1 MSTGPS
7 PRPARIFHGWYIVAF
22 AFVAQMVAGPYVFGV
37 FFRPMTE
44 DLNWSRGDFSLANT
58 VAVFIGGAVGFFVG
72 PMVDGRHGRWLVMA
86 GAVVAGVSL
95 ASLAFVDELWQFWA
109 LRGVLYVI
117 GSAGISPLVV
127 NATLSKWFVRQRG
140 RAISIASM
148 GLSAGAVVLAP
159 AVAWV
164 IEVYG
169 WRTAWAVQG
178 VVLLV
183 VLVIP
188 AVLIIRRQPEDVGLL
203 PDGDAEPPPPSAAG
217 TPAAATAV
225 VRPRL
230 RLATTEHQWTR
241 AEAVRTKELWLL
253 IAIFGIGGLPAS
265 AIVLHLIPFLQDVGF
280 SVGVAV
286 FIVGF
291 ENAFALVSKPVW
303 GYYLDKFDPRHLVAL
318 GWGFKLVPLFLLPLV
333 GSDYGLWIVLAL
345 AALYGTGVGS
355 GQTGQEVIWAHYFGR
370 RHIGAVRSIAMPFS
384 IIFGAGGTWFA
395 GAAWD
400 VTGSY
405 TFSFM
410 LFAVLSLISMVGI
423 VMIRPPAQAAAT
435 PTPAPATGG

>member
-1 MSTGPS
+1 MPTALPAG
-7 PRPARIFHGWYIVAF
+7 RPRIFHGWYIVAF

-44 DLNWSRGDFSLANT
+44 ELHWSRGDFALANT
-58 VAVFIGGAVGFFVG
+58 VSVVVGGAIGFFVG

-86 GAVVAGVSL
+86 GAVVAGISL
-95 ASLAFVDELWQFWA
+95 GSLAFISELWQFWV
-109 LRGVLYVI
+109 LRGVIYVI

-169 WRTAWAVQG
+169 WRSAWAVQG
-178 VVLLV
+178 AVLLV
-183 VLVIP
+183 ALVIP
-188 AVLIIRRQPEDVGLL
+188 AAVIIRRQPEDVGQL
-203 PDGDAEPPPPSAAG
+203 PDGETSAPPTASSSMPVAPARSA
-217 TPAAATAV
+217 
-225 VRPRL
+225 L
-230 RLATTEHQWTR
+230 TEHQWTR

-253 IAIFGIGGLPAS
+253 IAIFGVGGLPAS

-280 SVGVAV
+280 SVAVAV

-291 ENAFALVSKPVW
+291 ENLFALISKPIW
-303 GYYLDKFDPRHLVAL
+303 GYYLDQFDPRHLVAL
-318 GWGFKLVPLFLLPLV
+318 GWGFKLIPLFALPLI
-333 GSDYGLWIVLAL
+333 GSDYGVAAVLPL
-345 AALYGTGVGS
+345 VALYGAGVGS

-400 VTGSY
+400 ATGSY
-405 TFSFM
+405 TMSFM
-410 LFAVLSLISMVGI
+410 LFAALSAVAMIGI
-423 VMIRPPAQAAAT
+423 VLIRTPQSTPARPPTPVEAAG
-435 PTPAPATGG
+435 P

>member
-1 MSTGPS
+1 MPLGTI
-7 PRPARIFHGWYIVAF
+7 PRPPRVFHGWYIVAF

-37 FFRPMTE
+37 FFRPMTD
-44 DLNWSRGDFSLANT
+44 DLHWSRGDFALANT
-58 VAVFIGGAVGFFVG
+58 FSVVVGGAIGFFVG
-72 PMVDGRHGRWLVMA
+72 PLVDGRHGRWLVMG
-86 GAVVAGVSL
+86 GAIIAGVSL
-95 ASLAFVDELWQFWA
+95 GSLAFVSELWQFWL
-109 LRGVLYVI
+109 LRGVIYVI
-117 GSAGISPLVV
+117 GGAGISPLVV

-159 AVAWV
+159 AVAYAIV
-164 IEVYG
+164 HFG
-169 WRTAWAVQG
+169 WRAAWAMQG
-178 VVLLV
+178 MLLLA

-188 AVLIIRRQPEDVGLL
+188 AAIIIRRQPEDVGLL
-203 PDGDAEPPPPSAAG
+203 PDGDSEAPPKPRV
-217 TPAAATAV
+217 PAAAID
-225 VRPRL
+225 PR
-230 RLATTEHQWTR
+230 RSAQTEEAWTR
-241 AEAVRTKELWLL
+241 GEAVRTKELWFL

-265 AIVLHLIPFLQDVGF
+265 AIVLHLIAFLQDVGF

-291 ENAFALVSKPVW
+291 ENAFALISKPFW
-303 GYYLDKFDPRHLVAL
+303 GYYFDHFDPRHLIAM
-318 GWGFKLVPLFLLPLV
+318 GWGFKLVPLFAMPLI
-333 GSDYGLWIVLAL
+333 GSDYGVWAVLPL
-345 AALYGTGVGS
+345 VALYGAGVGS

-400 VTGSY
+400 ATGSY

-410 LFAVLSLISMVGI
+410 LFAALSAVAMVGI
-423 VMIRPPAQAAAT
+423 VLIRPPLHQA
-435 PTPAPATGG
+435 GD